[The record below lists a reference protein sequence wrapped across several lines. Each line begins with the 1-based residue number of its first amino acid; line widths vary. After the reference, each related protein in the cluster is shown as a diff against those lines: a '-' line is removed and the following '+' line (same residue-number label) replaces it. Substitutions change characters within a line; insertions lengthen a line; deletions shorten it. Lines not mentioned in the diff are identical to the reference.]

1 MVAFY
6 NAADQ
11 ELYKK
16 YKFLPQ
22 EQYRLG
28 LNLPTDPVTDPVA
41 NQGIVNTNAFVN
53 SGGGDGFS
61 VYNPDPNSIVNKE
74 YDPYPYR
81 NAAENSFLPGG
92 SNSTDPKYLNQSYD
106 PSGKIANAQTM
117 YNKASADLKDPFNR
131 LAQTETFT
139 GMRPSKQVMDYYN
152 EQIMDNRQNYG
163 AQGQYETV
171 DSPLAY
177 SGQTEL
183 EKMKESYPGYFEKE
197 DEELTGIKGL
207 ISRGINLIPGVG
219 GLKIAGQALGGF
231 MPTNRRSI
239 MENELAGQGIRVND
253 IGQIVGDRDTL
264 EGVLA
269 GKNASQV
276 TGKTFDKQIATLEKT
291 LGGKYGLTAKDI
303 ADIKSGKKSAT
314 DFNLTTDLIGRLRN
328 NIIGKGQFLDILKK
342 TDTVFGDK
350 KNKDEDETTIT
361 NPNITSDIVDE
372 VAITG
377 GNNNEGSG
385 GTPPGF
391 GTTPEGNYTNQFDGG
406 DPGQGQ
412 GNNEGNQNDNSPG
425 SQGPGGSD
433 EMGSF
438 ARGGRAGYFFGGRVG
453 YAEGGPIYSRLG
465 TLSSGVQS
473 AEQQLQGIN
482 ASLQK
487 AESDLGSDSPG
498 GGSSL
503 AGGPSFTSNFEDA
516 NNQGPGS
523 NLLFGGSSDGTIN
536 NTAVPKIDG
545 MYKDSDGPLGSL
557 YGGGSGGTIK
567 NTMAPRE
574 PGQPEAGPVS
584 SIGGNS
590 SPPSTG
596 GQDPVMAGFQ
606 KSEFRK
612 NANMM
617 QQDAVNFKYDGKD
630 MMMNGSM
637 AGAFQQYLDSIGK
650 GDLMQRNDFG
660 NAGLLQIGSNESYA
674 QRPRPTLRPG
684 LPGSAPLQAAAD
696 SGGGLGGL
704 LGGGGSS
711 NSNFIILNGKKMYNT
726 PGAKQPPPSNF
737 TPEQLNFMQ
746 MTLRSPGDMDSRKEN
761 PTGPLQS
768 LGQGIGSI
776 L

>member
-523 NLLFGGSSDGTIN
+523 NLLFGGSMDQ
-536 NTAVPKIDG
+536 
-545 MYKDSDGPLGSL
+545 DSPTTPPVYNKGEESFDAIKTRDPITGGGPLQEL
-557 YGGGSGGTIK
+557 QAANPI
-567 NTMAPRE
+567 
-574 PGQPEAGPVS
+574 S
-584 SIGGNS
+584 SIGGIS

-596 GQDPVMAGFQ
+596 GQDPARQAYDKLQADVKEQ
-606 KSEFRK
+606 RK
-612 NANMM
+612 LSPYTRNVLYGENMTFE
-617 QQDAVNFKYDGKD
+617 NFKTSYD
-630 MMMNGSM
+630 
-637 AGAFQQYLDSIGK
+637 AGTDPQQPTYSGPE
-650 GDLMQRNDFG
+650 
-660 NAGLLQIGSNESYA
+660 LQGQLQSS
-674 QRPRPTLRPG
+674 TLG
-684 LPGSAPLQAAAD
+684 V
-696 SGGGLGGL
+696 GLGGL
-704 LGGGGSS
+704 LGN
-711 NSNFIILNGKKMYNT
+711 NSGRIMDT
-726 PGAKQPPPSNF
+726 RD
-737 TPEQLNFMQ
+737 
-746 MTLRSPGDMDSRKEN
+746 RSIVGN
-761 PTGPLQS
+761 NNAGPVQ
-768 LGQGIGSI
+768 LGQGLGSI

>member
-523 NLLFGGSSDGTIN
+523 NLLFGGSMDQ
-536 NTAVPKIDG
+536 
-545 MYKDSDGPLGSL
+545 DSPTTPPVYNKGEESFDAIKTRDPITGGGPLQEL
-557 YGGGSGGTIK
+557 QAANPI
-567 NTMAPRE
+567 
-574 PGQPEAGPVS
+574 S
-584 SIGGNS
+584 SIGGIS

-596 GQDPVMAGFQ
+596 GQDPARQAYDKLQADVKEQ
-606 KSEFRK
+606 RK
-612 NANMM
+612 LSPYSRNVLYGENMTFE
-617 QQDAVNFKYDGKD
+617 NFKTSYD
-630 MMMNGSM
+630 
-637 AGAFQQYLDSIGK
+637 AGTDPQQPTYSGPE
-650 GDLMQRNDFG
+650 
-660 NAGLLQIGSNESYA
+660 LQGQLQSS
-674 QRPRPTLRPG
+674 TL
-684 LPGSAPLQAAAD
+684 
-696 SGGGLGGL
+696 GGGLGGL
-704 LGGGGSS
+704 LGNNSGKIMDTRDRS
-711 NSNFIILNGKKMYNT
+711 NDN
-726 PGAKQPPPSNF
+726 
-737 TPEQLNFMQ
+737 
-746 MTLRSPGDMDSRKEN
+746 RSYEERVRLAQEANDA
-761 PTGPLQS
+761 PTGIMRNDGTRADLTYRNFSGLDPTPS
-768 LGQGIGSI
+768 MPNKPVDKPFPNFFDINKGIGSI

>member
-41 NQGIVNTNAFVN
+41 NQGIVNTNAFTN

-253 IGQIVGDRDTL
+253 TGQIVGDRNTL

-269 GKNASQV
+269 GKNASKV

-361 NPNITSDIVDE
+361 NPNITTDMINEFATTNNDSNDK
-372 VAITG
+372 
-377 GNNNEGSG
+377 NNNTTTTTTTTTPSNPYHGGSG
-385 GTPPGF
+385 GVHNYG
-391 GTTPEGNYTNQFDGG
+391 GNDR
-406 DPGQGQ
+406 DPGG
-412 GNNEGNQNDNSPG
+412 GNQNDNSPG

-438 ARGGRAGYFFGGRVG
+438 ARGGRAGYFFGGRVN
-453 YAEGGPIYSRLG
+453 YKKGGR
-465 TLSSGVQS
+465 V
-473 AEQQLQGIN
+473 
-482 ASLQK
+482 
-487 AESDLGSDSPG
+487 
-498 GGSSL
+498 
-503 AGGPSFTSNFEDA
+503 SF
-516 NNQGPGS
+516 
-523 NLLFGGSSDGTIN
+523 
-536 NTAVPKIDG
+536 
-545 MYKDSDGPLGSL
+545 
-557 YGGGSGGTIK
+557 K
-567 NTMAPRE
+567 N
-574 PGQPEAGPVS
+574 
-584 SIGGNS
+584 
-590 SPPSTG
+590 
-596 GQDPVMAGFQ
+596 
-606 KSEFRK
+606 
-612 NANMM
+612 
-617 QQDAVNFKYDGKD
+617 
-630 MMMNGSM
+630 
-637 AGAFQQYLDSIGK
+637 
-650 GDLMQRNDFG
+650 
-660 NAGLLQIGSNESYA
+660 
-674 QRPRPTLRPG
+674 
-684 LPGSAPLQAAAD
+684 
-696 SGGGLGGL
+696 GGL
-704 LGGGGSS
+704 
-711 NSNFIILNGKKMYNT
+711 
-726 PGAKQPPPSNF
+726 A
-737 TPEQLNFMQ
+737 
-746 MTLRSPGDMDSRKEN
+746 
-761 PTGPLQS
+761 
-768 LGQGIGSI
+768 SI